1 MTVRRRCHEPVARA
15 MRRALRRAG
24 ALVGAITL
32 CAMALAAPAAA
43 QSTTAPDATLSPAIP
58 APTLPQIL
66 PPQPSRQPNPVVP
79 RLTFPGLPQPQRPQ
93 NATPPAPDPGVPLR
107 LSALY
112 SEGGETINRGVTW
125 RIFLEQASAPGGLR
139 LVTTSNDAAASFR
152 LPAGNYVINASYGRA
167 SLTKRVVI
175 GTAAV
180 QDGFVL
186 NAGGL
191 RLGGTVGERRIP
203 DSRLSF
209 SIFTG
214 PGPGG
219 VIVVDNVRPNRILR
233 LPVGDYYVTSKYG
246 DANAIM
252 SGDVHVQAGRLSDV
266 TLHHRAA
273 QITLKLVSEKGGE
286 AIANTAWSVLT
297 PGGDAVQEAIGA
309 FPSMVLAAGEYTVIA
324 RYEGHIFSDKF
335 TVDSG
340 LDREV
345 EVLAR

>member
-1 MTVRRRCHEPVARA
+1 
-15 MRRALRRAG
+15 MRVVLRAG
-24 ALVGAITL
+24 ILIGALALSSLG
-32 CAMALAAPAAA
+32 LAAPAAA
-43 QSTTAPDATLSPAIP
+43 QTTTAPDATLSPAVP
-58 APTLPQIL
+58 APALPQIL

-79 RLTFPGLPQPQRPQ
+79 RLTFPGIPAPQRPQ
-93 NATPPAPDPGVPLR
+93 SPPPTADPGAQLR

-112 SEGGETINRGVTW
+112 SEGGETIGRGVTW
-125 RIFLEQASAPGGLR
+125 RIFMEQNTAPGGLR

-152 LPAGNYVINASYGRA
+152 LPAGNYVINASFGRA
-167 SLTKRVVI
+167 SLTKRIVI
-175 GTAAV
+175 GSAAV
-180 QDGFVL
+180 QDSFVL

-219 VIVVDNVRPNRILR
+219 IIVVDNVRPNRILR
-233 LPVGDYYVTSKYG
+233 LPVGDYYITSKYG

-324 RYEGHIFSDKF
+324 RYEGKVFSDKF

-340 LDREV
+340 VDREV